1 MELPQMEQDKIND
14 IINRLDVE
22 SIKPEEIDTFIMGM
36 RKRLM
41 EKALEGELAAHLGYE
56 KYARNPGSNSR
67 NGKSRKTVKTEKG
80 PITIDVPRDR
90 DGSFEPQLVQKG
102 QRRSGILDQQVI
114 ALYSKGMTT
123 REITATIKEM
133 YDVDIS
139 PTLVSH
145 ITESVIEDVR
155 QWQNRPLDSIYPI
168 VFMDGIVVK
177 VRDGQRIV
185 NKSIHIV
192 LGINLQGKKEL
203 LGLWL
208 TENEGAKFWLGIL
221 TELKNRGLRDI
232 LIACVDGLKGFP
244 EAIEAVYPEAAVQL
258 CIVHMVRNSL
268 KTVSWKDYKGVTEQL
283 KTIYQAV
290 SEQEALSNLEQFRQD
305 WLQYPWI
312 ADMWERNWVR
322 ITPMFSYE
330 GDIRRV
336 IYTTNAIESL
346 NSVIRKATTRH
357 KMFPDDGAALK
368 VAWLAIMG
376 ASRKWT
382 MPIQNW
388 KSALNRFCIEF
399 GERVSAYL

>member
-22 SIKPEEIDTFIMGM
+22 GIKPEEIDSFIMGM

-56 KYARNPGSNSR
+56 KYARNPNSNSR

-90 DGSFEPQLVQKG
+90 DGSFEPRLVQKG

-192 LGINLQGKKEL
+192 LGINLQGRKEL

-244 EAIEAVYPEAAVQL
+244 EAIEAVYPQTAVQL
-258 CIVHMVRNSL
+258 CIVHMIRNSL
-268 KTVSWKDYKGVTEQL
+268 KTVSWKDYKQVTTQL
-283 KTIYQAV
+283 KTVYQAV
-290 SEQEALSNLEQFRQD
+290 NEQEALSNLEQFRQD
-305 WLQYPWI
+305 WSQYPRI

-322 ITPMFSYE
+322 IATMFSYE

-357 KMFPDDGAALK
+357 KMFPDDEAALK

-382 MPIQNW
+382 MPVQNW

>member
-56 KYARNPGSNSR
+56 KYARDPGSNSR

-305 WLQYPWI
+305 WLQYPRI

-322 ITPMFSYE
+322 IVPMFSYE

>member
-1 MELPQMEQDKIND
+1 MEWPQMEQDRIKD
-14 IINRLDVE
+14 IIDGFDVKD
-22 SIKPEEIDTFIMGM
+22 IKAEEIDSIVTGL
-36 RKRLM
+36 RKRLI

-56 KYARNPGSNSR
+56 KYARTASPNSR
-67 NGKSRKTVKTEKG
+67 NGKSRKRVKTEKG
-80 PITIDVPRDR
+80 TITIDVPRDR
-90 DGSFEPQLVQKG
+90 EGSFEPQLVQKG

-123 REITATIKEM
+123 REITSTIKEM

-139 PTLVSH
+139 PSLVSH
-145 ITESVIEDVR
+145 ITESVIEDIR
-155 QWQNRPLDSIYPI
+155 QWQTRPLEGLYPI

-177 VRDGQRIV
+177 VRDGQRIHS
-185 NKSIHIV
+185 KSIHVV

-203 LGLWL
+203 LGLWM

-221 TELKNRGLRDI
+221 TELKNRGLKDI

-244 EAIEAVYPEAAVQL
+244 EAIEAVYPQTAVQV

-268 KTVSWKDYKGVTEQL
+268 KTVAWKDYKPVTTQL

-290 SEQEALSNLEQFRQD
+290 NEQEALANLEQFKEQ
-305 WLQYPWI
+305 WPQYTRI
-312 ADMWERNWVR
+312 AELWERNWAR
-322 ITPMFSYE
+322 IATLFSYE

-357 KMFPDDGAALK
+357 KMFPDDEAALK
-368 VAWLAIMG
+368 VTWLAIMD
-376 ASRKWT
+376 ASKKWT
-382 MPIQNW
+382 LPIQNW
-388 KSALNRFCIEF
+388 RAVLNRFCIEY

>member
-22 SIKPEEIDTFIMGM
+22 GIKPEEIDSFIMGM

-56 KYARNPGSNSR
+56 KYARNPNSNSR

-90 DGSFEPQLVQKG
+90 DGSFEPRLVQKG

-192 LGINLQGKKEL
+192 LGINLQGRKEL

-244 EAIEAVYPEAAVQL
+244 EAIEAVYPQTAVQL
-258 CIVHMVRNSL
+258 CIVHMIRNSL
-268 KTVSWKDYKGVTEQL
+268 KTVSWKDYKQVTTQL
-283 KTIYQAV
+283 KTVYQAV
-290 SEQEALSNLEQFRQD
+290 NEQEALSNLEQFRQD
-305 WLQYPWI
+305 WSQYPRI

-322 ITPMFSYE
+322 IATMFSYE

-357 KMFPDDGAALK
+357 KMFPDDEAALK
-368 VAWLAIMG
+368 VAWLAIME

>member
-192 LGINLQGKKEL
+192 LGINHQGKKEL

-305 WLQYPWI
+305 WLQYPRI

-322 ITPMFSYE
+322 IAPMFSYE

>member
-1 MELPQMEQDKIND
+1 MEQDKIND
-14 IINRLDVE
+14 IISRLDVE
-22 SIKPEEIDTFIMGM
+22 GIKPEEIDSFIMSM

-56 KYARNPGSNSR
+56 KYARNPNSNSR

-90 DGSFEPQLVQKG
+90 DGSFEPRLVQKG

-114 ALYSKGMTT
+114 ALYSKGMTP

-244 EAIEAVYPEAAVQL
+244 EAIEAVYPQTAVQL
-258 CIVHMVRNSL
+258 CIVHMIRNSL
-268 KTVSWKDYKGVTEQL
+268 KTVSWKDYKQVTTQL

-290 SEQEALSNLEQFRQD
+290 NEQQALSNLEQFRQD
-305 WLQYPWI
+305 WSQYPRI
-312 ADMWERNWVR
+312 ADMWERNWAR
-322 ITPMFSYE
+322 IATMFSYE
-330 GDIRRV
+330 GEIRRV

-357 KMFPDDGAALK
+357 KMFPDDEAALK

-399 GERVSAYL
+399 GDRVSAYL

>member
-22 SIKPEEIDTFIMGM
+22 GIKPEEIDSFIMGM

-56 KYARNPGSNSR
+56 KYARNPNSNSR

-90 DGSFEPQLVQKG
+90 DGSFEPRLVQKG

-177 VRDGQRIV
+177 IRDGQRIV

-192 LGINLQGKKEL
+192 LGINLQGRKEL

-244 EAIEAVYPEAAVQL
+244 EAIEAVYPQTAVQL
-258 CIVHMVRNSL
+258 CIVHMIRNSL
-268 KTVSWKDYKGVTEQL
+268 KTVSWKDYKQVTTQL
-283 KTIYQAV
+283 KTVYQAV
-290 SEQEALSNLEQFRQD
+290 NEQEALSNLEQFRQD
-305 WLQYPWI
+305 WSQYPRI

-322 ITPMFSYE
+322 IATMFSYE

-357 KMFPDDGAALK
+357 KMFPDDEAALK
-368 VAWLAIMG
+368 VAWLAIME

>member
-1 MELPQMEQDKIND
+1 MEQDKIND
-14 IINRLDVE
+14 IISRLDVE
-22 SIKPEEIDTFIMGM
+22 GIKPEEIDSFIMSM

-56 KYARNPGSNSR
+56 KYARNPNSNSR

-90 DGSFEPQLVQKG
+90 DGSFEPRLVQKG

-114 ALYSKGMTT
+114 ALYSKGMTP

-244 EAIEAVYPEAAVQL
+244 EAIEAVSPQTAVQL
-258 CIVHMVRNSL
+258 CIVHMIRNSL
-268 KTVSWKDYKGVTEQL
+268 KTVSWKDYKQVTPQL

-290 SEQEALSNLEQFRQD
+290 NEQQALSNLEQFRQD
-305 WLQYPWI
+305 WSQYPRI
-312 ADMWERNWVR
+312 ADMWERNWAR
-322 ITPMFSYE
+322 IATMFSYE
-330 GDIRRV
+330 GEIRRV

-357 KMFPDDGAALK
+357 KMFPDDEAALK

>member
-312 ADMWERNWVR
+312 VDMWERNWVK

>member
-305 WLQYPWI
+305 WLQYPRI
-312 ADMWERNWVR
+312 VDMWERNWVR

>member
-56 KYARNPGSNSR
+56 KYARDPGSNSH

-305 WLQYPWI
+305 WSQYPRI

-322 ITPMFSYE
+322 IVPMFSYE

>member
-268 KTVSWKDYKGVTEQL
+268 KTVSWKDYRQLTSQL
-283 KTIYQAV
+283 KTVYQAV
-290 SEQEALSNLEQFRQD
+290 NEQEALANLELFEKD
-305 WLQYPWI
+305 
-312 ADMWERNWVR
+312 
-322 ITPMFSYE
+322 
-330 GDIRRV
+330 
-336 IYTTNAIESL
+336 
-346 NSVIRKATTRH
+346 
-357 KMFPDDGAALK
+357 
-368 VAWLAIMG
+368 
-376 ASRKWT
+376 
-382 MPIQNW
+382 
-388 KSALNRFCIEF
+388 
-399 GERVSAYL
+399 

>member
-14 IINRLDVE
+14 IINGLDVE
-22 SIKPEEIDTFIMGM
+22 GIKPEEIDSFIMGM

-56 KYARNPGSNSR
+56 KYARNPNSNSR
-67 NGKSRKTVKTEKG
+67 NGKARKTVKTGKG

-114 ALYSKGMTT
+114 ALYSKGMIT

-145 ITESVIEDVR
+145 ITESVMEDVR
-155 QWQNRPLDSIYPI
+155 QWQNRPLDSLYPI

-192 LGINLQGKKEL
+192 LGINIHGKKEL

-208 TENEGAKFWLGIL
+208 AENEGAKFWLGIL

-244 EAIEAVYPEAAVQL
+244 EAIEAVYPKTAVQV
-258 CIVHMVRNSL
+258 CIVHMARNSL
-268 KTVSWKDYKGVTEQL
+268 KTVSWKDYAKVTTQL
-283 KTIYQAV
+283 KTVYQAV
-290 SEQEALSNLEQFRQD
+290 NEQEALANPDRFREQ
-305 WLQYPWI
+305 WPQYARI
-312 ADMWERNWVR
+312 ADLWERNWAR
-322 ITPMFSYE
+322 IATLFSYDGE
-330 GDIRRV
+330 IRRM

-346 NSVIRKATTRH
+346 DSVIRKATTRH
-357 KMFPDDGAALK
+357 KMFPDDGAVLK
-368 VAWLAIMG
+368 VTWLAIMD
-376 ASRKWT
+376 ASRRWIL
-382 MPIQNW
+382 PIQNW
-388 KSALNRFCIEF
+388 LSVLNRFCIEF

>member
-244 EAIEAVYPEAAVQL
+244 EAIEAVSPEAAVQL

-305 WLQYPWI
+305 WLQYPRI
-312 ADMWERNWVR
+312 ADMRERNWVR

-330 GDIRRV
+330 GDIRQV

>member
-22 SIKPEEIDTFIMGM
+22 GIKPEEIDSFIMGM

-56 KYARNPGSNSR
+56 KYARNTSTNSR

-90 DGSFEPQLVQKG
+90 DGSFEPRLVQKG

-192 LGINLQGKKEL
+192 LGINLQGRKEL

-244 EAIEAVYPEAAVQL
+244 EAIEAVYPQTAVQL
-258 CIVHMVRNSL
+258 CIVHMIRNSL
-268 KTVSWKDYKGVTEQL
+268 KTVSWKDYKQVTTQL
-283 KTIYQAV
+283 KTVYQAV
-290 SEQEALSNLEQFRQD
+290 NEQEALSSLEQFRQD
-305 WLQYPWI
+305 WSQYPRI

-322 ITPMFSYE
+322 IATMFSYE
-330 GDIRRV
+330 GEIRRV

-357 KMFPDDGAALK
+357 KMFPDDEAALK

-382 MPIQNW
+382 MPVQNW

>member
-22 SIKPEEIDTFIMGM
+22 GIKPEEIDSFIMGM

-56 KYARNPGSNSR
+56 KYARNTSTNSR

-90 DGSFEPQLVQKG
+90 DGSFEPRLVQKG

-192 LGINLQGKKEL
+192 LGINLQGRKEL

-244 EAIEAVYPEAAVQL
+244 EAIEAVYPQTAVQL
-258 CIVHMVRNSL
+258 CIVHMIRNSL
-268 KTVSWKDYKGVTEQL
+268 KTVSWKDYKQVTTQL
-283 KTIYQAV
+283 KTVYQAV
-290 SEQEALSNLEQFRQD
+290 NEQEALSNLEQFRQD
-305 WLQYPWI
+305 WSQYPRI

-322 ITPMFSYE
+322 IATMFGYE
-330 GDIRRV
+330 GEIRRV

-357 KMFPDDGAALK
+357 KMFPDDEAALK

-382 MPIQNW
+382 MPVQNW

>member
-1 MELPQMEQDKIND
+1 MELPQMEQDKIKD
-14 IINRLDVE
+14 IIDRFDVTD
-22 SIKPEEIDTFIMGM
+22 IKAEEIDTVVTGL
-36 RKRLM
+36 RKRLI

-56 KYARNPGSNSR
+56 RYARTPSANSR
-67 NGKSRKTVKTEKG
+67 NGKSQKTVKTEKG
-80 PITIDVPRDR
+80 SITIDVPRDR
-90 DGSFEPQLVQKG
+90 EGSFEPRLVQKG
-102 QRRSGILDQQVI
+102 QRRSGVLDQQVI

-123 REITATIKEM
+123 REITSTIKEM
-133 YDVDIS
+133 YDVEIS
-139 PTLVSH
+139 PSLVSH
-145 ITESVIEDVR
+145 ITESVIEDIR
-155 QWQNRPLDSIYPI
+155 QWQNRPLDGLYPI

-177 VRDGQRIV
+177 VRDGQRILS
-185 NKSIHIV
+185 KSIHVV

-203 LGLWL
+203 LGLWI

-221 TELKNRGLRDI
+221 TELKNRGLEDI

-244 EAIEAVYPEAAVQL
+244 EAIEAVYPKTAVQV

-268 KTVSWKDYKGVTEQL
+268 KTVSWKDYAKVTTQL
-283 KTIYQAV
+283 KTVYQAV
-290 SEQEALSNLEQFRQD
+290 NEQEALANLERFREQ
-305 WLQYPWI
+305 WPQYARI
-312 ADMWERNWVR
+312 ADLWERNWAR
-322 ITPMFSYE
+322 IATLFSYE

-368 VAWLAIMG
+368 VTWLAIMD
-376 ASRKWT
+376 ASRRWT

-388 KSALNRFCIEF
+388 RSVLNRFCIEF